1 MNLIKPKMLYTNA
14 KHVSALSK
22 HLSFEEN
29 ELEITVDISD
39 SLIQLLQD
47 VITSEQYEQQ
57 PDEKII
63 KIKIFSGQ
71 SKPIKH
77 NQLGTSTTCN
87 KFHCKVTDVQAVLA
101 LAVVLQCYPLEWQ
114 YVFFW
119 DAWLAI
125 TIQLGLL
132 RETRATEKIIN
143 TTKVTVI
150 ENEVFPCQ
158 WLTLEILNIKTART
172 IDR

>member
-1 MNLIKPKMLYTNA
+1 M
-14 KHVSALSK
+14 
-22 HLSFEEN
+22 
-29 ELEITVDISD
+29 
-39 SLIQLLQD
+39 
-47 VITSEQYEQQ
+47 
-57 PDEKII
+57 
-63 KIKIFSGQ
+63 
-71 SKPIKH
+71 
-77 NQLGTSTTCN
+77 
-87 KFHCKVTDVQAVLA
+87 LA

-158 WLTLEILNIKTART
+158 WLKQVFYAEKLLGSPGKVKGILMGHDPVSKVSTKQPLSTLRKATGIAYHNIGDGNPSIKTMT
-172 IDR
+172 EIYGIDCTGNKPINWCEEYGLLLVNMVRCICCENDTMEKNTCYDAWVVR